1 MYLKL
6 CLIIVLAFFYYS
18 SNAHDDYENDDDD
31 QSDVTKSTNPK
42 KRDVTQGQSDVT
54 KSTNPKKHD
63 VTQGKKGRKKRDGKL
78 TDKKRDESMESTASN
93 DKHDV
98 NHGEK
103 SKHDASMDS
112 TEQPTDDS
120 KKKRDVNQG
129 KKRKHDVSME
139 NSEPTDDNGEII
151 LKQRKT
157 SEVSLRRSARVQLQ
171 KNKQRKTLAQLKKQR
186 SKEIAGGFVLDES
199 DVTYRA
205 PKGFYGDF
213 GVPEINIQGKAT
225 MHEDNEDEVEEE
237 GSSGSSTEKVVIKK
251 PKTGFIN
258 NELFPADD
266 EEISDT
272 TLNNNISVAL
282 AQIEEEDIEVNQ
294 LVDRDVR
301 DRDVTN
307 RDGTTPDK
315 MNLFNHDRMVLFHTS
330 DHEFQVDNTP
340 GLIDKRWRIKC
351 NSYPVDNRG
360 FGQHRDVLDKMEGG
374 DARDKNLI
382 QILHDV
388 IKPRGK

>member
-31 QSDVTKSTNPK
+31 QS
-42 KRDVTQGQSDVT
+42 VT

-63 VTQGKKGRKKRDGKL
+63 VTQGQIDVTKSENPKKHDVIQGKKGRKKCDGEP
-78 TDKKRDESMESTASN
+78 TDKKRDESMESTASK
-93 DKHDV
+93 DKRDV
-98 NHGEK
+98 NQGEK
-103 SKHDASMDS
+103 TKHDASIDS

-120 KKKRDVNQG
+120 NKKHDVNKG
-129 KKRKHDVSME
+129 KKRKHDVSMD

-151 LKQRKT
+151 LKRRKT
-157 SEVSLRRSARVQLQ
+157 SEVSLRRSAHVQLQ

-213 GVPEINIQGKAT
+213 GVPERNIQGKST

-237 GSSGSSTEKVVIKK
+237 GSSGSNTEKVLIKK

-258 NELFPADD
+258 NELFPPDD

-282 AQIEEEDIEVNQ
+282 AQIEEEDIEVNE

-301 DRDVTN
+301 DHDVRDHDVTN
-307 RDGTTPDK
+307 HDVTTPDK
-315 MNLFNHDRMVLFHTS
+315 INLFNRDRKVLFHT
-330 DHEFQVDNTP
+330 DDDEYQVDN
-340 GLIDKRWRIKC
+340 
-351 NSYPVDNRG
+351 
-360 FGQHRDVLDKMEGG
+360 QE
-374 DARDKNLI
+374 
-382 QILHDV
+382 
-388 IKPRGK
+388 